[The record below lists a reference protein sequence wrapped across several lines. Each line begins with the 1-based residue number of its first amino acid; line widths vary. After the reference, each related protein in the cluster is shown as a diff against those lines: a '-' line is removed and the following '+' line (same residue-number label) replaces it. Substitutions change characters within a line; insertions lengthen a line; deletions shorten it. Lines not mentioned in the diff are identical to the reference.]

1 MSEKPG
7 DSTPPAEVPAAAE
20 AAAAS
25 APAETATA
33 PAPAELAA
41 PPAPAAVP
49 AAETPAA
56 GADAAEE
63 RPRER
68 GARVAPGN
76 IGGARAGGAR
86 FGRSGERR
94 ERGPMSVKARL
105 RAKARKKA
113 RKVAKKR
120 GGGFLRKKVCRFC
133 ADSKLAIEYKEP
145 KGLRY
150 FITETGKMIP
160 QRISGNCA
168 KHQRAVATAVKRARQ
183 LALMPYTSHHGGG

>member
-1 MSEKPG
+1 VSEKPG
-7 DSTPPAEVPAAAE
+7 DPTPAAETAVPPTPPAEAAA
-20 AAAAS
+20 
-25 APAETATA
+25 PT
-33 PAPAELAA
+33 
-41 PPAPAAVP
+41 VP
-49 AAETPAA
+49 TESP
-56 GADAAEE
+56 GADAAED

-76 IGGARAGGAR
+76 IGGRAGGAR

-145 KGLRY
+145 KSLRY

-168 KHQRAVATAVKRARQ
+168 RHQRAVAMAVKRARQ
-183 LALMPYTSHHGGG
+183 LALMPYTSHHGGS